1 MKSNRFG
8 VAQNIEGESGS
19 RIFQVRIYKVKKSG
33 SISLRTVNGVNEV
46 FLGPDEGEEEPLRP
60 IDTKKYAESM
70 NEPKRMGPLDN
81 AKKIL
86 PFLNTLALFISGSEL
101 HRFYKYD
108 SDNKIFDF
116 R

>member
-1 MKSNRFG
+1 M
-8 VAQNIEGESGS
+8 
-19 RIFQVRIYKVKKSG
+19 RIYEVKKKG
-33 SISLRTVNGVNEV
+33 SISLRTVDGANKV
-46 FLGPDEGEEEPLRP
+46 FLVPEEGEEEPLTP
-60 IDTKKYAESM
+60 IDTKKYDESI

-108 SDNKIFDF
+108 SDNKISDF
-116 R
+116 RCKFGGSMFSLSKLIYC